1 MPEPIENRSVR
12 DTARFVSLRAT
23 GDLGPVIEGS
33 DAEPVILFQHD
44 PYCPIS
50 RRAYHELAGLP
61 IEAALVDV
69 AQDAHISRMIE
80 ERTGI
85 PHESPQVL
93 VFQSGK
99 VVWSASHFRI
109 TRAAVTR
116 AVQRATLGEA
126 IEQPDA
132 ACSSACGSRGV
143 APNDRATE
151 RPSLMTW
158 LRSMWD
164 HQ

>member
-1 MPEPIENRSVR
+1 MPEPIDNRSVR

-23 GDLGPVIEGS
+23 GDLGPVLEGS
-33 DAEPVILFQHD
+33 EAEPVILFQHD

-80 ERTGI
+80 ERTGV

-93 VFQSGK
+93 VFQSGE

-109 TRAAVTR
+109 TRGAVTR
-116 AVQRATLGEA
+116 ALRRATPGKA
-126 IEQPDA
+126 IDQPD
-132 ACSSACGSRGV
+132 SACGAACGGRGG
-143 APNDRATE
+143 APKDK
-151 RPSLMTW
+151 PSEAPTLVTW
-158 LRSMWD
+158 LRWMWD
-164 HQ
+164 GQ

>member
-1 MPEPIENRSVR
+1 MPEPIDNRSAR
-12 DTARFVSLRAT
+12 DTARFVPLRAT
-23 GDLGPVIEGS
+23 GDLGPVLEGS
-33 DAEPVILFQHD
+33 EAEPVILFQHD

-50 RRAYHELAGLP
+50 RRAFHELAGLP

-80 ERTGI
+80 ERTGV

-109 TRAAVTR
+109 TRGAVTR
-116 AVQRATLGEA
+116 AVRRATLGEA
-126 IEQPDA
+126 IEQPDPACGA
-132 ACSSACGSRGV
+132 ACGRRDV
-143 APNDRATE
+143 ALNDRPTQSANL
-151 RPSLMTW
+151 LMW